1 MRLTIALINIVVL
14 CVIFKPSAVADVYG
28 YVDRDGY
35 HFTNLPMDSRY
46 KLWFREQRNVSPY
59 YGAKHSEPHI
69 QKASQKYGVEPNLIK
84 AIIKVESNFNP
95 YAVSPAG
102 ALGIMQLM
110 PGTATQ
116 MGVFNVFDMEE
127 NIHGGT
133 QYLRN
138 LLRMFNGD
146 LLLSLAAYNVGEKMV
161 RKCRG
166 VPPVEET
173 QRFVRQVLQWFHVY
187 KASTEKARRKKGLEE
202 TRI

>member
-1 MRLTIALINIVVL
+1 MIL
-14 CVIFKPSAVADVYG
+14 CVIFKPSAVADIYG

-35 HFTNLPMDSRY
+35 HFTNLPNDRRY
-46 KLWFREQRNVSPY
+46 KLWFREQRIVSPY

-110 PGTATQ
+110 PGTATE
-116 MGVFNVFDMEE
+116 MGVFNVFDIEE

-133 QYLRN
+133 KHLRN
-138 LLRMFNGD
+138 LLKMFNGD
-146 LLLSLAAYNVGEKMV
+146 ILLSLAAYNIGEKTV
-161 RKCRG
+161 RKWRG

-173 QRFVRQVLQWFHVY
+173 QRFVREVLQWFQVY
-187 KASTEKARRKKGLEE
+187 RVSNEKARKKKGLEE